1 MRAYPVRLL
10 QAVTIMRPIAHP
22 PTPGWKA
29 EGRETLRL
37 AAPLALANLLQMA
50 IYSIDVIFIARLGA
64 EELAAS
70 SLAVSV
76 FGLLIWCLTGL
87 TGAVAPIMAA
97 ELGARG
103 PALRP
108 VRRSVRMALWLAVGC
123 GALAMIACTFAEEV
137 MLLAGQ
143 EPRIAALAGEYTDLL
158 LFSMVPMIAAGVLRN
173 FVSTLGRPIF
183 ATLITGMGIGV
194 NALANYAFIFGN
206 WGAPAMGLEGAA
218 IATILTTISIL
229 VAYAVAIR
237 LDARLHRYHVF
248 GFVWRP
254 DWARLSEIMRIGTPI
269 ALTIL
274 AEAGIFATAPFLLGL
289 LGPDQL
295 AAHAIALQIIAT
307 MFQVPFGVSQAATI
321 RVGYFFGAR
330 DHEGIR
336 RAGAVSIAMGGG
348 FMMLTALLLLFA
360 PEYLVAIYID
370 PWNPEEP
377 GVVAW
382 ALSFL
387 AVGAAFQL
395 FDGLQVVA
403 AGALRGLKD
412 TRVPMWIAIFSYWV
426 PGMGVA
432 VLLGF
437 YTPLEGLGVWI
448 GLATGLVCAAALLTW
463 RWHRREALGLTAL
476 GVK

>member
-1 MRAYPVRLL
+1 
-10 QAVTIMRPIAHP
+10 MRPVAHP
-22 PTPGWKA
+22 STPGWKA
-29 EGRETLRL
+29 EGIETLRL
-37 AAPLALANLLQMA
+37 AGPLALANLLQMA

-64 EELAAS
+64 DELAAS

-76 FGLLIWCLTGL
+76 FGLIIWSLSGL

-108 VRRSVRMALWLAVGC
+108 VRRSVRMALWLSAGC
-123 GALAMIACTFAEEV
+123 SLVAMGLCLFAEEL

-143 EPRIAALAGEYTDLL
+143 QPRIAVLAGEYTDLL
-158 LFSMVPMIAAGVLRN
+158 LFSIIPMIAAGVLRN

-183 ATLITGMGIGV
+183 ATAITALGIV
-194 NALANYAFIFGN
+194 ANALGNYAFVFGN
-206 WGAPAMGLEGAA
+206 WGAPALGLQGAA
-218 IATILTTISIL
+218 VATIITTL
-229 VAYAVAIR
+229 AMLAAYVVAIR
-237 LDARLHRYHVF
+237 LDPRLHRYHVF
-248 GFVWRP
+248 GFFWRP
-254 DWARLSEIMRIGTPI
+254 DWARLAELVRIGTPI
-269 ALTIL
+269 ALTIV
-274 AEAGIFATAPFLLGL
+274 AEAGIFAAAPFLLGL
-289 LGPDQL
+289 LGADQL
-295 AAHAIALQIIAT
+295 AAHAIALQIVAT

-321 RVGYFFGAR
+321 RVGYFFGAQ
-330 DHEGIR
+330 DSEGIR
-336 RAGAVSIAMGGG
+336 RAGAVAIAMGGG
-348 FMMLTALLLLFA
+348 FMLMTALLLLFA
-360 PEYLVAIYID
+360 PYYLLAIYID

-377 GVVAW
+377 RVVAY

-432 VLLGF
+432 VVLGF
-437 YTPLEGLGVWI
+437 YTPLEGLGVWM

-463 RWHRREALGLTAL
+463 RWHRREALGLTRP

>member
-1 MRAYPVRLL
+1 
-10 QAVTIMRPIAHP
+10 MRPVAHP
-22 PTPGWKA
+22 STPGWKA
-29 EGRETLRL
+29 EGIETLRL
-37 AAPLALANLLQMA
+37 AGPLALANLLQMA

-64 EELAAS
+64 DELAAS

-76 FGLLIWCLTGL
+76 FGLIIWSLSGL

-97 ELGARG
+97 ELGARA

-108 VRRSVRMALWLAVGC
+108 VRRSVRMALWLSAGC
-123 GALAMIACTFAEEV
+123 SLVAMGLCLFAEEL

-143 EPRIAALAGEYTDLL
+143 QPRIAVLAGEYTDLL
-158 LFSMVPMIAAGVLRN
+158 LFSIIPMIAAGVLRN

-183 ATLITGMGIGV
+183 ATAITALGIV
-194 NALANYAFIFGN
+194 ANALGNYAFVFGN
-206 WGAPAMGLEGAA
+206 WGAPALGLQGAA
-218 IATILTTISIL
+218 VATIITTL
-229 VAYAVAIR
+229 AMLAAYVVAIR
-237 LDARLHRYHVF
+237 LDPRLHRYHVF
-248 GFVWRP
+248 GFFWRP
-254 DWARLSEIMRIGTPI
+254 DWARLAELVRIGTPI
-269 ALTIL
+269 ALTIV
-274 AEAGIFATAPFLLGL
+274 AEAGIFAAAPFLLGL
-289 LGPDQL
+289 LGADQL
-295 AAHAIALQIIAT
+295 AAHAIALQIVAT

-321 RVGYFFGAR
+321 RVGYFFGAQ
-330 DHEGIR
+330 DSEGIR
-336 RAGAVSIAMGGG
+336 RAGAVAIAMGGG
-348 FMMLTALLLLFA
+348 FMLMTALLLLFA
-360 PEYLVAIYID
+360 PYYLLAIFID
-370 PWNPEEP
+370 PWNPDEP
-377 GVVAW
+377 RVVAY

-432 VLLGF
+432 VVLGF
-437 YTPLEGLGVWI
+437 TTPLEGLGVWM

-463 RWHRREALGLTAL
+463 RWHRREALGLTRP

>member
-1 MRAYPVRLL
+1 
-10 QAVTIMRPIAHP
+10 MRPVAHP
-22 PTPGWKA
+22 STPGWKA
-29 EGRETLRL
+29 EGIETLRL
-37 AAPLALANLLQMA
+37 AGPLALANLLQMA

-64 EELAAS
+64 DELAAS

-76 FGLLIWCLTGL
+76 FGLIIWSLSGL

-108 VRRSVRMALWLAVGC
+108 VRRSVRMALWLSAGC
-123 GALAMIACTFAEEV
+123 SLVAMGLCLFAEEL

-143 EPRIAALAGEYTDLL
+143 QPRSAVLAGEYTDLL
-158 LFSMVPMIAAGVLRN
+158 LFSIIPMIAAGVLRN

-183 ATLITGMGIGV
+183 ATAITALGIV
-194 NALANYAFIFGN
+194 ANALGNYAFVFGN
-206 WGAPAMGLEGAA
+206 WGAPALGLQGAA
-218 IATILTTISIL
+218 VATIITTL
-229 VAYAVAIR
+229 AMLAAYVVAIR
-237 LDARLHRYHVF
+237 LDPRLHRYHVF
-248 GFVWRP
+248 GFFWRP
-254 DWARLSEIMRIGTPI
+254 DWARLAELVRIGTPI
-269 ALTIL
+269 ALTIV
-274 AEAGIFATAPFLLGL
+274 AEAGIFAAAPFLLGL
-289 LGPDQL
+289 LGADQL
-295 AAHAIALQIIAT
+295 AAHAIALQIVAT

-321 RVGYFFGAR
+321 RVGYFFGAQ
-330 DHEGIR
+330 DSEGIR
-336 RAGAVSIAMGGG
+336 RAGAVAIAMGGG
-348 FMMLTALLLLFA
+348 FMLMTALLLLFA
-360 PEYLVAIYID
+360 PYYLLAIYID
-370 PWNPEEP
+370 PWNPDEP
-377 GVVAW
+377 RVVAY

-432 VLLGF
+432 VVLGF
-437 YTPLEGLGVWI
+437 YTPLEGLGVWM

-463 RWHRREALGLTAL
+463 RWHRREALGLTRP

>member
-1 MRAYPVRLL
+1 
-10 QAVTIMRPIAHP
+10 MRPVAHP

-29 EGRETLRL
+29 ESIETLRL
-37 AAPLALANLLQMA
+37 AGPLAVANLLQMA

-64 EELAAS
+64 DELAAS

-76 FGLLIWCLTGL
+76 FGLLIWSLSGL

-97 ELGARG
+97 EIGARG

-108 VRRSVRMALWLAVGC
+108 VRRSVRMAMWLSVGC
-123 GALAMIACTFAEEV
+123 GLVAMGLCAFAEEL

-143 EPRIAALAGEYTDLL
+143 QPHIAALAGEYTDLL
-158 LFSMVPMIAAGVLRN
+158 LFSLIPMIAAGVLRN
-173 FVSTLGRPIF
+173 FVSTLGKPLF
-183 ATLITGMGIGV
+183 ATVITALGIVV
-194 NALANYAFIFGN
+194 NGLANYAFVFGN
-206 WGAPAMGLEGAA
+206 LGAPALGLQGAA
-218 IATILTTISIL
+218 VATILTT
-229 VAYAVAIR
+229 VAMLAAYVIAIR
-237 LDARLHRYHVF
+237 LDPRMHRYHIF
-248 GFVWRP
+248 GFFWRP
-254 DWARLSEIMRIGTPI
+254 DWARLAEIMRIGTPI

-289 LGPDQL
+289 LGADQL
-295 AAHAIALQIIAT
+295 AAHAIALQIVAI

-321 RVGYFFGAR
+321 RVGYFFGAQDR
-330 DHEGIR
+330 EGIR
-336 RAGAVSIAMGGG
+336 RAGAVAIVMGFG
-348 FMMLTALLLLFA
+348 FMSLTALLLLLA
-360 PEYLVAIYID
+360 PYYLLAIYID
-370 PWNPEEP
+370 PWNPENP
-377 GVVAW
+377 RVVEY

-387 AVGAAFQL
+387 AVGAFFQL

-412 TRVPMWIAIFSYWV
+412 TRMPMWIAIFSYWV

-437 YTPLEGLGVWI
+437 YTPLEGLGVWL

-463 RWHRREALGLTAL
+463 RWYRREALGLTEP
-476 GVK
+476 GVV

>member
-1 MRAYPVRLL
+1 
-10 QAVTIMRPIAHP
+10 MRPVAHP
-22 PTPGWKA
+22 PTPGWKTEA
-29 EGRETLRL
+29 QETLRL
-37 AAPLALANLLQMA
+37 AGPLALANLLQMA
-50 IYSIDVIFIARLGA
+50 IYSIDVVFIARLGA
-64 EELAAS
+64 DELAAS

-76 FGLLIWCLTGL
+76 FGLLIWSLHGL
-87 TGAVAPIMAA
+87 TGAVSPIMAA

-108 VRRSVRMALWLAVGC
+108 VRRSVRMALWLSVGC
-123 GALAMIACTFAEEV
+123 GAVAMVLCALAEEL

-143 EPRIAALAGEYTDLL
+143 EPHIAALAGEYMDLL
-158 LFSMVPMIAAGVLRN
+158 LFSTIPMVAAGVLRN

-183 ATLITGMGIGV
+183 ATAITALGIGV
-194 NALANYAFIFGN
+194 NGLANYAFVFGN
-206 WGAPAMGLEGAA
+206 WGAPALGLQGAA
-218 IATILTTISIL
+218 IATIFTTLAIL
-229 VAYAVAIR
+229 AAYAIAIR
-237 LDARLHRYHVF
+237 LDPRLHRYHVF
-248 GFVWRP
+248 GFIWRP
-254 DWARLSEIMRIGTPI
+254 DWARLSEIVRIGTPI

-289 LGPDQL
+289 LGADQL
-295 AAHAIALQIIAT
+295 AAHAIALQIVAI

-321 RVGYFFGAR
+321 RVGYFFGAQDR
-330 DHEGIR
+330 VGIH
-336 RAGAVSIAMGGG
+336 RAGAVAIGMGVG
-348 FMMLTALLLLFA
+348 FMAMTAMLLLFA
-360 PEYLVAIYID
+360 PYYLLAIYID
-370 PWNPEEP
+370 PWDPEEP
-377 GVVAW
+377 VVVAW

-426 PGMGVA
+426 PGMAVA
-432 VLLGF
+432 VALGF
-437 YTPLEGLGVWI
+437 HTPLEGLGVWI

-463 RWHRREALGLTAL
+463 RWHRREALGLTAP

>member
-1 MRAYPVRLL
+1 
-10 QAVTIMRPIAHP
+10 MRPVAHP
-22 PTPGWKA
+22 STPGWKA
-29 EGRETLRL
+29 EGIETLRL
-37 AAPLALANLLQMA
+37 AGPLALANLLQMA

-64 EELAAS
+64 DELAAS

-76 FGLLIWCLTGL
+76 FGLIIWSLSGL

-108 VRRSVRMALWLAVGC
+108 VRRSVRMALWLSAGC
-123 GALAMIACTFAEEV
+123 GLVAMILCVFAEEL

-143 EPRIAALAGEYTDLL
+143 QPRIAALAGEYTDLL
-158 LFSMVPMIAAGVLRN
+158 LFSIIPMIAASVLRN

-183 ATLITGMGIGV
+183 ATAITALGIVV
-194 NALANYAFIFGN
+194 NVIGNYAFVFGN
-206 WGAPAMGLEGAA
+206 WGAPALGLQGAA
-218 IATILTTISIL
+218 VATIVTTL
-229 VAYAVAIR
+229 AMLAAYVVAIR
-237 LDARLHRYHVF
+237 IDPRLHRYHVF
-248 GFVWRP
+248 GFFWRP
-254 DWARLSEIMRIGTPI
+254 DWARLAELVRIGTPI
-269 ALTIL
+269 ALTIV
-274 AEAGIFATAPFLLGL
+274 AEAGIFAAAPFLLGL
-289 LGPDQL
+289 LGADQL
-295 AAHAIALQIIAT
+295 AAHAIALQIVAI

-330 DHEGIR
+330 DNEGIR
-336 RAGAVSIAMGGG
+336 RAGAVAIMMGGG
-348 FMMLTALLLLFA
+348 FMTLTALLLLFA
-360 PEYLVAIYID
+360 PYYLLAIYID

-377 GVVAW
+377 RVVAY

-432 VLLGF
+432 VVLGF
-437 YTPLEGLGVWI
+437 YTPLEGLGVWL

-463 RWHRREALGLTAL
+463 RWHRREALGLTRP